1 MKIFIMTDMEGISGV
16 TRASQVMNDGAHYQ
30 QGRKYMTW
38 DVNACVEGCFR
49 AGAEK
54 VVVQDAHCTGYNLIW
69 EELDPRAEYIQGVTE
84 LERMP
89 GIDGFDGL
97 ILLGYHAKAGTPHG
111 VLEHTMSS
119 AGWQNFYINGE
130 KSGETM
136 IDAAI
141 AGELGV
147 PVIMVSGD
155 DYLCKEAAFL
165 KGAVKV
171 EVKKGLAR
179 EGAQLLSMKEAH
191 KKIMEGAEKA
201 VKKCG
206 SVKPFKIKAPVKLR
220 LELVSKGRL
229 PYRKKNIR
237 IIDGRTFESEGKS
250 MAEAFNLLT
259 F

>member
-16 TRASQVMNDGAHYQ
+16 VKSSHVTADGAHYQ

-38 DVNACVEGCFR
+38 DVNACIEGCFR

-54 VVVQDAHCTGYNLIW
+54 VVVRDGHGSGYNLIW

-97 ILLGYHAKAGTPHG
+97 ILLGYHAMAGTPQG

-119 AGWQNFYINGE
+119 DAWQNFYVNGK
-130 KSGETM
+130 KSGEIM
-136 IDAAI
+136 IDAAV
-141 AGELGV
+141 AGDHNI

-155 DYLCKEAAFL
+155 DHLCKEAAFL

-201 VKKCG
+201 VRKCKNI
-206 SVKPFKIKAPVKLR
+206 KPFKLKAPVKLK
-220 LELVSKGRL
+220 LERVSKGLL
-229 PYRKKNIR
+229 PYRRKGLKV
-237 IIDGRTFESEGKS
+237 IDGRTYEVEGPT
-250 MAEAFNLLT
+250 MEDAFNML
-259 F
+259 